1 MKKSV
6 RVCALLLALFCV
18 CSTSLSVLALEEP
31 PITVTPLYTGLVNV
45 QAYLSISGSGK
56 ASCTASARLRS
67 GYTGTVTME
76 LQRSTNKTSWST
88 IQPWTSS
95 GSGTV
100 ELSKSYYVTPG
111 YYYQVYVTVQVKTT
125 SGSYVE
131 TAYKT
136 SVSVTY

>member
-1 MKKSV
+1 MKKSM
-6 RVCALLLALFCV
+6 RICALLLTLFCV
-18 CSTSLSVLALEEP
+18 YSTSISALALEEP
-31 PITVTPLYTGLVNV
+31 PITTTPLYAGLVNV
-45 QAYLSISGSGK
+45 QAYLSINGSGK
-56 ASCTASARLRS
+56 ASCTATARLRS

-88 IQPWTSS
+88 IQPWTAS

-100 ELSKSYYVTPG
+100 ELSKSCYVVPG

-131 TAYKT
+131 TAYKA
-136 SVSVTY
+136 SVSTIY